1 MRTLS
6 FIAAAVVLGLAAY
19 PVIAHHAAEGI
30 VDEEIYAMIDAM
42 VADTPHADLD
52 FSDMGG
58 GMVQMDITT
67 PIPDLEELVAAG
79 LLRYAA
85 LLDGDV
91 TLTVEFT
98 DRRNLTVTILQAAD
112 LEAAAKA
119 APRGEPTSLG
129 GLKASFR

>member
-1 MRTLS
+1 MRILRM
-6 FIAAAVVLGLAAY
+6 FAAAAVLGLVAY

-42 VADTPHADLD
+42 VADTPHAELD

-58 GMVQMDITT
+58 GTTQMDITT
-67 PIPDLEELVAAG
+67 PIPDLEDLVAAG

-91 TLTVEFT
+91 SMTIEFT
-98 DRRNLTVTILQAAD
+98 DRRNLTVTIVQVEG

-119 APRGEPTSLG
+119 APEEGATTLG
-129 GLKASFR
+129 DLKARFR